1 MDIKQYATE
10 QSKDHRI
17 NQKRTKKYLETK
29 KKKKSKHGIPK
40 LVMSGKAVLREKFSD
55 KCLHQ
60 EKRMISNKQPN
71 LTPQRTRK
79 RRKNK
84 AQSQQK
90 EGNRDHKVNK
100 RNRQIRKK
108 KTKKKKQ

>member
-10 QSKDHRI
+10 QSKDHRL

-29 KKKKSKHGIPK
+29 KKKKKSKHGIPK
-40 LVMSGKAVLREKFSD
+40 LMMSGKAVLREKFSD

-79 RRKNK
+79 RRKK
-84 AQSQQK
+84 QSSK
-90 EGNRDHKVNK
+90 SAEG
-100 RNRQIRKK
+100 RK
-108 KTKKKKQ
+108 

>member
-17 NQKRTKKYLETK
+17 NQKRTKKYLET

-60 EKRMISNKQPN
+60 EKRMCMVLESGLVSFFYKW
-71 LTPQRTRK
+71 LTSFPST
-79 RRKNK
+79 
-84 AQSQQK
+84 
-90 EGNRDHKVNK
+90 
-100 RNRQIRKK
+100 
-108 KTKKKKQ
+108 TC

>member
-1 MDIKQYATE
+1 M
-10 QSKDHRI
+10 R
-17 NQKRTKKYLETK
+17 
-29 KKKKSKHGIPK
+29 
-40 LVMSGKAVLREKFSD
+40 SGKAVLREKFSD

-60 EKRMISNKQPN
+60 KMRMISNKQSN
-71 LTPQRTRK
+71 LTPRRTRE

-108 KTKKKKQ
+108 KTKKKKQWD